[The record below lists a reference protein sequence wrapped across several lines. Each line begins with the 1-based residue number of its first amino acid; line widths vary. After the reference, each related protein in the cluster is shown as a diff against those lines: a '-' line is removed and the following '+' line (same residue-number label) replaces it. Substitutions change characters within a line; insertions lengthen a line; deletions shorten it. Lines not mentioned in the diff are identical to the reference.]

1 MTVGIGICVSV
12 ECNDGSAHVSLCF
25 SRGYDVCLF
34 VKMGFSRVQDS
45 SGQLNVC
52 FCRVQ
57 YVVGI

>member
-1 MTVGIGICVSV
+1 MS
-12 ECNDGSAHVSLCF
+12 
-25 SRGYDVCLF
+25 VCLF